1 MCYRLGM
8 EEGSVSFKKPRVL
21 IELPAVRKV
30 VSVELA
36 IDEVFRVLERSQ
48 GRCPNIPIAT
58 E

>member
-1 MCYRLGM
+1 M
-8 EEGSVSFKKPRVL
+8 EEGSVSFKKPRVF
-21 IELPAVRKV
+21 IELPVVRKV